1 MFYEFIINEY
11 NRYSEILEEFFG
23 TFINDYSF
31 YIIYIFLSF
40 IKVIG
45 FFV

>member
-23 TFINDYSF
+23 TF
-31 YIIYIFLSF
+31 YIFNHL
-40 IKVIG
+40 
-45 FFV
+45 